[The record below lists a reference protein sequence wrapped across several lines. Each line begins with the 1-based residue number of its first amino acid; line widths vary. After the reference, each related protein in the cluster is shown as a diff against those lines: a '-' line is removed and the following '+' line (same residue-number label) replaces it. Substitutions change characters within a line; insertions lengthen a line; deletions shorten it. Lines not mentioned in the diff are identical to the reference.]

1 MTMRLSVR
9 LHIVVKFESADR
21 IPNFSASEKPV
32 GIVLKSAED
41 IGVNLPSVLSDIS
54 DWSFVMH

>member
-1 MTMRLSVR
+1 MTVRLSVR
-9 LHIVVKFESADR
+9 LLFGAKLESADR

-32 GIVLKSAED
+32 GHVLKSAED
-41 IGVNLPSVLSDIS
+41 IGVNLPSDLSDIC